1 MYGIVITVNNT
12 LLQTYFVF
20 TVFCRYHGFFLF
32 FSFFYY
38 KVKFCV
44 NLVWSK
50 SIDVIFLTAF
60 AHLVSL

>member
-12 LLQTYFVF
+12 LLQAFFVF
-20 TVFCRYHGFFLF
+20 TVFCRYRGFFLL
-32 FSFFYY
+32 FFYY
-38 KVKFCV
+38 KVKVCV

-50 SIDVIFLTAF
+50 SIDVTFLTAF